1 MTAPRNKVVMCLGDT
16 EMSQKEGGV
25 KRRKPNKDLV
35 KETSWE
41 IRGKRETNQTGDTAS
56 GKTSATED
64 SRAVER
70 VGRVPRVVRVG
81 RRGGGACCPSCCS
94 CCSASCHSCKGLQ
107 EGHSTWLKALGAR
120 RWALRVIS
128 TASEDRGLKL
138 RAAVIGVHWGVGV
151 LKNLCSNTARDHI
164 TPEHHIKK

>member
-1 MTAPRNKVVMCLGDT
+1 MLEKHRNITRTRGL
-16 EMSQKEGGV
+16 

-35 KETSWE
+35 EETSWE
-41 IRGKRETNQTGDTAS
+41 IRRERETYKTGDTAS
-56 GKTSATED
+56 GETSAAED
-64 SRAVER
+64 PRAVER
-70 VGRVPRVVRVG
+70 VGCVPRVVRVG
-81 RRGGGACCPSCCS
+81 RRGGGACSSRCS

-128 TASEDRGLKL
+128 TASEDRVRGLKV

-164 TPEHHIKK
+164 TPELYFKKIS